1 MTATAAADH
10 EIIVVGA
17 GFAGIGVAIKLHQA
31 GFTDY
36 LILDDADGAGGT
48 WHWNTYPGVAVDI
61 PSYSYQFSFEKR
73 SNWSR
78 SYAPGAELKA
88 YAEHCVDKYQL
99 RSRIRF
105 GTTIVSAV
113 FDEVG
118 TLWRL
123 TTSTGEQLTAT

>member
-88 YAEHCVDKYQL
+88 S
-99 RSRIRF
+99 SRGRV
-105 GTTIVSAV
+105 TSVSISS
-113 FDEVG
+113 G
-118 TLWRL
+118 
-123 TTSTGEQLTAT
+123 ATP